1 MRLLEAS
8 HTIEILREA
17 GPQGLHVDAIS
28 QQNGV
33 ECGKL
38 GWFSPPFK
46 NFRSSD
52 LGFSVIFY

>member
-8 HTIEILREA
+8 HTVEILREA

-33 ECGKL
+33 ESSKL
-38 GWFSPPFK
+38 GRFTSVSRF
-46 NFRSSD
+46 FLRSF
-52 LGFSVIFY
+52 FSVTL

>member
-17 GPQGLHVDAIS
+17 GTQGLHVDAIS

-33 ECGKL
+33 ESGKL
-38 GWFSPPFK
+38 GWFFIPNFFVHESP
-46 NFRSSD
+46 
-52 LGFSVIFY
+52 L